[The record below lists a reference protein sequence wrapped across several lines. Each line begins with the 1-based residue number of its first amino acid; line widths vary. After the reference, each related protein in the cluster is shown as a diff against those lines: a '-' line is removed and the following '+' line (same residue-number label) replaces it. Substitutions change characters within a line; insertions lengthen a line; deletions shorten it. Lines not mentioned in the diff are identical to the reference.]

1 MKKREDILKNLWHN
15 IHQRNNHIIGIPE
28 EAEKKKGTENLLEE
42 IIADF
47 PNMEKETDI
56 QIHEAQRV
64 PNKRN
69 PKHPHMTCS
78 N

>member
-1 MKKREDILKNLWHN
+1 M
-15 IHQRNNHIIGIPE
+15 
-28 EAEKKKGTENLLEE
+28 
-42 IIADF
+42 ADF

-69 PKHPHMTCS
+69 PKYPQLWYIIIKVS
-78 N
+78 NIKDKEITLKAARGKTNSYV